1 LALAASATLGAQTP
15 AAAPDPMAAVSTPP
29 TILQVEQD
37 NIKPYQQEPYDKI
50 AAAYVPVVAKA
61 KLPGTVIALEAL
73 SGAPR
78 AIYLF
83 GYGSFDEMQKD
94 EDNMMKTPGLMAQ
107 FATLDARESAYVTEV
122 HNTIW
127 HYRDDL
133 SNNTAASDIPHCR
146 YWETITFHIKP
157 GHDAEFEGLIK
168 KVKETYAKIGVNL
181 SWATYESEMGA
192 TDTYNI
198 IVPMKSLKEEDDAL
212 ARDKTFAA
220 ALGAEGQH
228 HMDEVASNTYLS
240 VEDTLWEVN
249 GKSSYVPKEFAAADP
264 DLWAPKSPAPMAKT
278 TTAKPAAKPAAT
290 TPPAQ

>member
-1 LALAASATLGAQTP
+1 
-15 AAAPDPMAAVSTPP
+15 
-29 TILQVEQD
+29 
-37 NIKPYQQEPYDKI
+37 
-50 AAAYVPVVAKA
+50 
-61 KLPGTVIALEAL
+61 
-73 SGAPR
+73 
-78 AIYLF
+78 
-83 GYGSFDEMQKD
+83 
-94 EDNMMKTPGLMAQ
+94 
-107 FATLDARESAYVTEV
+107 
-122 HNTIW
+122 
-127 HYRDDL
+127 
-133 SNNTAASDIPHCR
+133 
-146 YWETITFHIKP
+146 
-157 GHDAEFEGLIK
+157 
-168 KVKETYAKIGVNL
+168 
-181 SWATYESEMGA
+181 MGA